1 MSLGV
6 HNNLAMMNASR
17 QFQINTGKKAKSA
30 EKLSSGYKLNR
41 AADDAA
47 GLQISE
53 KMRQQIRGLK
63 RGTDNAQDGVSWVQT
78 GDGALEEVHA
88 IMHRMR
94 ELTVQ
99 SLNDTNTDADRA
111 ALQAEFDALQSE
123 IDKITK
129 TTQFN
134 TQNIFDEHESPYY
147 QNEGNVAWDQSQIHV
162 ISNGANDLVI
172 KYRPQEAD
180 AQKTAAITV
189 PAGEYTT
196 QELMDE
202 IEDALMA
209 QGLDQEGIVVEYTD
223 QGNCNINLEGGE
235 ILDSLEV
242 DCRIYSM
249 RCTRVVLLVH

>member
-88 IMHRMR
+88 IMNRMR
-94 ELTVQ
+94 
-99 SLNDTNTDADRA
+99 
-111 ALQAEFDALQSE
+111 
-123 IDKITK
+123 
-129 TTQFN
+129 
-134 TQNIFDEHESPYY
+134 
-147 QNEGNVAWDQSQIHV
+147 
-162 ISNGANDLVI
+162 
-172 KYRPQEAD
+172 
-180 AQKTAAITV
+180 
-189 PAGEYTT
+189 
-196 QELMDE
+196 
-202 IEDALMA
+202 
-209 QGLDQEGIVVEYTD
+209 
-223 QGNCNINLEGGE
+223 
-235 ILDSLEV
+235 
-242 DCRIYSM
+242 
-249 RCTRVVLLVH
+249 